1 MERNRK
7 AEDLILQKSSLGKE
21 KTVEMY
27 DSKGFDQF
35 VDVNEMVVKRNQFVL
50 IENYEFDFEM
60 GFDLLKEQ
68 VEIEIGKCN
77 IKAINESFMWM

>member
-1 MERNRK
+1 
-7 AEDLILQKSSLGKE
+7 LGKE

-60 GFDLLKEQ
+60 GFDLLKE
-68 VEIEIGKCN
+68 
-77 IKAINESFMWM
+77 